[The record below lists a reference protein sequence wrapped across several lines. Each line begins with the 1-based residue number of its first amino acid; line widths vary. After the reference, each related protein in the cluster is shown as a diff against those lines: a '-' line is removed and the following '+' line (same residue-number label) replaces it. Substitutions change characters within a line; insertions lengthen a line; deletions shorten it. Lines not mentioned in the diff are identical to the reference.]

1 MVRGNPVSRMA
12 SCLVMVR
19 PVVATAAPNVCLP
32 VNGRTCHY
40 LEFSSLQQWRHGF
53 YLWHVASSTL
63 VPLVGPPRPTG
74 GTPHC
79 QTLHPPL
86 KIPLIDI
93 P

>member
-19 PVVATAAPNVCLP
+19 PGHNYSSTQRVLP

-53 YLWHVASSTL
+53 YLWHVASSTR
-63 VPLVGPPRPTG
+63 VPLVGPPRPTS
-74 GTPHC
+74 GTPH
-79 QTLHPPL
+79 
-86 KIPLIDI
+86 
-93 P
+93 